1 MGYGLQTINEMQIY
15 ELRPIR
21 QKFELFY
28 RGIVYEN
35 KSHVY
40 GVNTVGLISY
50 ID

>member
-1 MGYGLQTINEMQIY
+1 MGDGLQTINEMQIY

-21 QKFELFY
+21 QKIELFY

-40 GVNTVGLISY
+40 GVTQLA
-50 ID
+50 